1 MPNCQVNHLA
11 IKLLNNERFKNTLI
25 MENNHTENN
34 NETNINQE
42 EANQEINVEAE
53 TVENQQQTTVSGD
66 SDVAKWKKEFE
77 EMKEKYV
84 RLYADFDNFR
94 RRTAKEKLDFMTS
107 ANEGLMKNLLP
118 ILDDFERAQKN
129 FDKQDL
135 DGIKQGLA
143 LIHDKL
149 FKSLEQKG
157 LKPMVDVIG
166 SEFNADY
173 HEAITQ
179 IPMPDMS
186 GKVVD
191 ELEKGYF
198 LGEKVLRYSKVV
210 VGA

>member
-1 MPNCQVNHLA
+1 M
-11 IKLLNNERFKNTLI
+11 
-25 MENNHTENN
+25 ENN
-34 NETNINQE
+34 NETNLNQE
-42 EANQEINVEAE
+42 EANKEVNVETE
-53 TVENQQQTTVSGD
+53 TIENQQQTTTTTEGEA
-66 SDVAKWKKEFE
+66 AKWKKEFE

-94 RRTAKEKLDFMTS
+94 RRTAKEKLEFMST
-107 ANEGLMKNLLP
+107 ATEGLMKNLLP

-135 DGIKQGLA
+135 EGIKQGFT

-179 IPMPDMS
+179 IPMPEMS

>member
-1 MPNCQVNHLA
+1 
-11 IKLLNNERFKNTLI
+11 
-25 MENNHTENN
+25 MENNHETNN
-34 NETNINQE
+34 NPEEIHSETQNIDSEKQH
-42 EANQEINVEAE
+42 
-53 TVENQQQTTVSGD
+53 TVNEDNDAT
-66 SDVAKWKKEFE
+66 KWKKEFE

-94 RRTAKEKLDFMTS
+94 RRTAKEKLEFMTT
-107 ANEGLMKNLLP
+107 ATEGLMKNLLP

-129 FDKQDL
+129 FEVQDTE
-135 DGIKQGLA
+135 GIKKGFS

-166 SEFNADY
+166 SDFNADY

-186 GKVVD
+186 GKIVD

-198 LGEKVLRYSKVV
+198 LGEKVLRYAKVV